1 MLDFK
6 PQKEIVYNRF
16 LPYKDQLD
24 DESNKFLSEI
34 KYNLGRAVVFKET
47 SPGILYWSNRLTNYL
62 KLYGRKFSKEDHLK
76 FVHIFFELTTAPN
89 LDPQYVI
96 AFGHVLILLLKKRE
110 LLSRSD
116 LVLPWRPLYDLVDFT
131 LYSKYEVSGL
141 KKHPLK
147 LEETV
152 KHVVR
157 VSRVYFSEEST
168 QEMLDEWRPLMC
180 PYDVTFGKAM
190 FYFSLFLPTTLPPEK
205 HDKGFKMWFHEL
217 LGIWQSCTNSARWE
231 ESCLKLFA
239 RLAKDNIGFVDW
251 SPYLPTVFTRILRN
265 FHLPIGSN
273 TPITAVKDYSS
284 IISSF
289 VVWIVNSM
297 YHSSPVQEHLC
308 KLFKALESFY
318 HPSNN
323 GRYSGKLQRF
333 LYNLPKEMIKRLHRE
348 RFPKNSWETAI
359 PDESKL
365 TDEELTAF
373 VECLKPAV
381 MLAVF
386 NKSGS
391 FDAAGALQ
399 NLALIKPDV
408 VLPTLLNKLYV
419 ALGTLTEP
427 HQLTATLNCVTSVA
441 RALVRPD
448 ASYPAGRSH
457 VLPLLQLVLPGID
470 PNDFRK
476 ALGTFMFIST
486 VVCLVPVVD
495 CSEAVGVVEMTEDEK
510 ELCLATAQF
519 EDFVLQFMDRCFVM
533 IENSSFE
540 NTSEL
545 DSNTMKADQRH
556 SLEGMMGMGVA
567 STFHAILM
575 QSSPKIFQSALDQL
589 FAFCA
594 NKVLE
599 TKVAGKMA
607 ADMCRAAARTNAPA
621 TLKKFVPHCC
631 SVIEHLTSVEGV
643 AEEEEVDDQLLW
655 NLQILSEVVRSSGSL
670 EYKDKL
676 ITAIKSTIHLKCKEA
691 ATLGATLLEHLLR
704 PLAKIYPMEWRSV
717 LVDFGTP
724 PTEHLFIRDWG
735 KPGDLFNLN
744 IQWHIP
750 SREEKLLAKDL
761 LDMFLQ
767 PELTKLERF
776 VDESLT
782 LSREGLQQSLNII
795 SGCLSGAS
803 ILLPDWTRPPLE
815 NLGLKT
821 LVGRGRFRNTV
832 SMEPDVSMGE
842 HNSRAQIAETIHR
855 VLDHLL
861 CHHED
866 DTKALLI
873 IVKIYDLLMLHT
885 GGQRDEFDNR
895 WRSATAVKRAMED
908 RLAGKKKHVRPLL
921 IERVQ
926 LQHEMRILDRVSTQ
940 LTTLHKVLLDDLF
953 KLATTVYTEVRIKAQ
968 RVLSSCIE
976 VFDYFARTLIPTT
989 LSKLQNSPDISH
1001 EEFKGALY
1009 VLLNNRMLFLI
1020 VHYWEVMVD
1029 VWPAIV
1035 KADHSEKP
1043 SIITLTTM
1051 LAEKMVKKY
1060 DTVAISR
1067 VVTDAA
1073 VEQAKMLLT
1082 STGPEPRTCLK
1093 QPLSASDSPLPSE
1106 LQIKESVE
1114 VWNNTRETNLRNF
1127 QQLVSTL
1134 INLLDTDSLRWRYL
1148 QICFNF
1154 VKLLIRYDV
1163 PLPASA
1169 VKLCVKFLNHDA
1181 LAIRKV
1187 AIDAVGAILK
1197 QQKRPHVKIA
1207 VNPYS
1212 VAGLPEPTST
1222 VIEPGDREDN
1232 RWLHYSSSNVP
1243 KNKKEWESCVFID
1256 KTHWGYYTWPKKL
1269 LTYAPVDQQPPLGR
1283 TRDQLSEEEQPIY
1296 DAFSQ
1301 EEFTSK
1307 FIAFLSLEDRKGRDK
1322 FNVHRFVLFKG
1333 LFRNFDDTFFDLLK
1347 PHLERL
1353 CIDAQESSQ
1362 RCAVE
1367 IIAAVIRGCKH
1378 WSYEKVEN
1386 LWDFLLPLLRKALLA
1401 VNVETLEDWGTC
1413 MATAVESRDPR
1424 RIHRFLEMLLE
1435 EPLDDQRGSFS
1446 DSSRLYFIQGA
1457 LCQQEWRV
1465 PELLHRLL
1473 GVIESHLNHP
1483 YKNVRDRLGSVLCS
1497 ALMYDLNL
1505 PNCTQTQSPNRKE
1518 FVSKVLPQ
1526 LTGLQELARE
1536 KEIMGRSDVST
1547 ENEER
1552 LDREEVK
1559 DGSRESDERKEA
1571 IKRLKTMTNWLL
1583 SHAVRTL
1590 HSCPE
1595 EFFDLL
1601 PVIILFDS
1609 QEDDPELQHYCHRTI
1624 AYISQTELPLSMVPL
1639 ALQTVKQLA
1648 SNALWHPRR
1657 SVLEYLQVMIF
1668 ANLFAITSTPQHIQ
1682 DVKEMVLSLLEDEQ
1696 LEVREMA
1703 AVTFSGLV
1711 HYGFLQLDDILQKQF
1726 TKMAN
1731 TKLKKKKKGVIGVN
1745 GLNNDAAL
1753 IHRHAGVLGLA
1764 SCVQA
1769 FPYDVPSWMPQI
1781 LLDLGE
1787 HLHDPHPIQA
1797 TVKKVMSDFRR
1808 THHDNWQEHKQK
1820 FTEDQLLVLTD
1831 LLVSPCYYA

>member
-24 DESNKFLSEI
+24 EESNKFLSEI
-34 KYNLGRAVVFKET
+34 KYNLGRAVIFKET

-62 KLYGRKFSKEDHLK
+62 KLYGRKFSKEDHLN
-76 FVHIFFELTTAPN
+76 FVHIFFELTSAPK

-96 AFGHVLILLLKKRE
+96 AFGHVLIQLLKKRE
-110 LLSRSD
+110 LLSRDD
-116 LVLPWRPLYDLVDFT
+116 LVLPWRPLYDLVEFT
-131 LYSKYEVSGL
+131 FHSKYEVAGL

-168 QEMLDEWRPLMC
+168 QEMLDEWRPLLC
-180 PYDVTFGKAM
+180 PYDITFGKAM
-190 FYFSLFLPTTLPPEK
+190 FYFSLFLPTTLPPER
-205 HDKGFKMWFHEL
+205 HDKGFKLWFDEL
-217 LGIWQSCTNSARWE
+217 LGIWQSCTNNARWE
-231 ESCLKLFA
+231 EDCLKLFS

-251 SPYLPTVFTRILRN
+251 TPYLPTVFTRILRT
-265 FHLPIGSN
+265 FSLPIGGN
-273 TPITAVKDYSS
+273 TPLSSPKDYST
-284 IISSF
+284 ILNSF
-289 VVWIVNSM
+289 VVWIVNTM
-297 YHSSPVQEHLC
+297 HRSSPTQDHLC
-308 KLFKALESFY
+308 KLFRALESFY

-323 GRYSGKLQRF
+323 GRYTCKLQRF
-333 LYNLPKEMIKRLHRE
+333 LCNLPKEMIKRLHRE
-348 RFPKNSWETAI
+348 KFPKKSWETTI
-359 PDESKL
+359 PEDVKL
-365 TDEELTAF
+365 TDGELTAF
-373 VECLKPAV
+373 VECIKPAV

-386 NKSGS
+386 NKTGS

-408 VLPTLLNKLYV
+408 VLPTLLDKLYV
-419 ALGTLTEP
+419 ALATLTEP
-427 HQLTATLNCVTSVA
+427 HQLIATLNCVTSVA

-448 ASYPAGRSH
+448 ASYPAGRHH

-476 ALGTFMFIST
+476 SLGTFMFIST

-510 ELCLATAQF
+510 ELCFATAQF

-545 DSNTMKADQRH
+545 DSTTMKADQRH
-556 SLEGMMGMGVA
+556 TLEGMMGMGVA
-567 STFHAILM
+567 STCHAILM
-575 QSSPKIFQSALDQL
+575 QSSPKIFKCALEQL
-589 FAFCA
+589 FAFCT

-607 ADMCRAAARTNAPA
+607 SDICRAAARTNASA
-621 TLKKFVPHCC
+621 TLKLFVPHCC
-631 SVIEHLTSVEGV
+631 SVIEHLTSVEGMS
-643 AEEEEVDDQLLW
+643 EEEEVDDQLLW
-655 NLQILSEVVRSSGSL
+655 NLQILSEVVRSSGAL
-670 EYKDKL
+670 EYKEKL
-676 ITAIKSTIHLKCKEA
+676 IAAIKSTIHLKCKEA
-691 ATLGATLLEHLLR
+691 ATLGATLLEHMLR
-704 PLAKIYPMEWRSV
+704 PLAKIYPVEWRSL

-735 KPGDLFNLN
+735 KPGDLHNLN

-750 SREEKLLAKDL
+750 TEEEKLLAKLL
-761 LDMFLQ
+761 LDTFLQ
-767 PELTKLERF
+767 PELTKLEKIL
-776 VDESLT
+776 DQSLT
-782 LSREGLQQSLNII
+782 LSREELQQCLNII
-795 SGCLSGAS
+795 VGCLSGAA
-803 ILLPDWTRPPLE
+803 ILLPDWERPPLE
-815 NLGLKT
+815 NIGLKT
-821 LVGRGRFRNTV
+821 LVSRGRFQNTV
-832 SMEPDVSMGE
+832 SVAPDVSMGE
-842 HNSRAQIAETIHR
+842 QNSRARIAELIHKL
-855 VLDHLL
+855 LDHLL

-866 DTKALLI
+866 DTKALLL
-873 IVKIYDLLMLHT
+873 IVKIYDLLMLRV
-885 GGQRDEFDNR
+885 GRQRDEFDSR
-895 WRSATAVKRAMED
+895 WRSATSVKRAMED
-908 RLAGKKKHVRPLL
+908 KLAGKKKHVRPLL

-926 LQHEMRILDRVSTQ
+926 LQHEMRSLDRVSTQ
-940 LTTLHKVLLDDLF
+940 LTTLHKILLDDLF

-968 RVLSSCIE
+968 RVLSSCID
-976 VFDYFARTLIPTT
+976 VFDYFARTLVPPT
-989 LSKLQNSPDISH
+989 LLKLQNTPDVSH

-1009 VLLNNRMLFLI
+1009 VLLNNRMLFLV

-1029 VWPAIV
+1029 VWPVIV
-1035 KADHSEKP
+1035 KASHSEKP
-1043 SIITLTTM
+1043 SIISLTTM

-1067 VVTDAA
+1067 MVTDGA
-1073 VEQAKMLLT
+1073 VEQAKRLLT
-1082 STGPEPRTCLK
+1082 STNPKPRTYLK
-1093 QPLSASDSPLPSE
+1093 QPFPPSDTILPDES
-1106 LQIKESVE
+1106 QIEESVE
-1114 VWNNTRETNLRNF
+1114 VWKATKEKNIKNF
-1127 QQLVSTL
+1127 QKLVGTL
-1134 INLLDTDSLRWRYL
+1134 VDNLESDSLRWRYL
-1148 QICFNF
+1148 LICFSFLN
-1154 VKLLIRYDV
+1154 LLIRYDI
-1163 PLPASA
+1163 PLPSNA

-1197 QQKRPHVKIA
+1197 QQKRPHVKIT

-1212 VAGLPEPTST
+1212 VAGLPEPSST
-1222 VIEPGDREDN
+1222 VIKPGDREDN
-1232 RWLHYSSSNVP
+1232 KWLHYCSSNLP
-1243 KNKKEWESCVFID
+1243 RSKKEWESCVFID

-1269 LTYAPVDQQPPLGR
+1269 LTYAPVENQPPLGR
-1283 TRDQLSEEEQPIY
+1283 TRDQLSEEEKPIY

-1301 EEFTSK
+1301 EEFMSK
-1307 FIAFLSLEDRKGRDK
+1307 FISFLSLEDRKGKDK

-1333 LFRNFDDTFFDLLK
+1333 LFRNFDDSFLDLIK
-1347 PHLERL
+1347 PHLQNL
-1353 CIDAQESSQ
+1353 CADSQESCQ

-1367 IIAAVIRGCKH
+1367 IIAASIRGCKH
-1378 WSYEKVEN
+1378 WNYEKVEN
-1386 LWDFLLPLLRKALLA
+1386 LWDFLIPLLRKALSA

-1435 EPLDDQRGSFS
+1435 QPLDDQRGSFS

-1465 PELLHRLL
+1465 PELLHRLM
-1473 GVIESHLNHP
+1473 GVAETHLSHP

-1497 ALMYDLNL
+1497 AMMYDLKL
-1505 PNCTQTQSPNRKE
+1505 PNGTQTLSPNRNE
-1518 FVSKVLPQ
+1518 FVGKILPQ
-1526 LTGLQELARE
+1526 LAGLQELARE
-1536 KEIMGRSDVST
+1536 KEMGRSDAISPNIEIAADGET
-1547 ENEER
+1547 NER
-1552 LDREEVK
+1552 SQK
-1559 DGSRESDERKEA
+1559 DDERKEA

-1583 SHAVRTL
+1583 SHAVRNL
-1590 HSCPE
+1590 NSCPK

-1609 QEDDPELQHYCHRTI
+1609 QEDDPELLHYCHRTI
-1624 AYISQTELPLSMVPL
+1624 TFLSQAELPFSVIPL

-1648 SNALWHPRR
+1648 NNVLWHPRR
-1657 SVLEYLQVMIF
+1657 SILEYLQVMIF
-1668 ANLFAITSTPQHIQ
+1668 ANLFLITSNPQHVE
-1682 DVKEMVLSLLEDEQ
+1682 DAKELVLTLLEDEQ

-1711 HYGFLQLDDILQKQF
+1711 HYGFLQHDDQLQKQF

-1731 TKLKKKKKGVIGVN
+1731 TKLKKKKKGVIGAN
-1745 GLNNDAAL
+1745 GFNNDAAL

-1769 FPYDVPSWMPQI
+1769 FPYDVPTWMPQI
-1781 LLDLGE
+1781 LLDLGD

>member
-1 MLDFK
+1 
-6 PQKEIVYNRF
+6 
-16 LPYKDQLD
+16 
-24 DESNKFLSEI
+24 
-34 KYNLGRAVVFKET
+34 
-47 SPGILYWSNRLTNYL
+47 
-62 KLYGRKFSKEDHLK
+62 
-76 FVHIFFELTTAPN
+76 
-89 LDPQYVI
+89 
-96 AFGHVLILLLKKRE
+96 
-110 LLSRSD
+110 
-116 LVLPWRPLYDLVDFT
+116 
-131 LYSKYEVSGL
+131 
-141 KKHPLK
+141 
-147 LEETV
+147 
-152 KHVVR
+152 
-157 VSRVYFSEEST
+157 
-168 QEMLDEWRPLMC
+168 
-180 PYDVTFGKAM
+180 
-190 FYFSLFLPTTLPPEK
+190 
-205 HDKGFKMWFHEL
+205 
-217 LGIWQSCTNSARWE
+217 
-231 ESCLKLFA
+231 
-239 RLAKDNIGFVDW
+239 
-251 SPYLPTVFTRILRN
+251 
-265 FHLPIGSN
+265 
-273 TPITAVKDYSS
+273 
-284 IISSF
+284 
-289 VVWIVNSM
+289 
-297 YHSSPVQEHLC
+297 
-308 KLFKALESFY
+308 
-318 HPSNN
+318 
-323 GRYSGKLQRF
+323 
-333 LYNLPKEMIKRLHRE
+333 
-348 RFPKNSWETAI
+348 
-359 PDESKL
+359 
-365 TDEELTAF
+365 
-373 VECLKPAV
+373 
-381 MLAVF
+381 
-386 NKSGS
+386 
-391 FDAAGALQ
+391 
-399 NLALIKPDV
+399 
-408 VLPTLLNKLYV
+408 
-419 ALGTLTEP
+419 
-427 HQLTATLNCVTSVA
+427 
-441 RALVRPD
+441 
-448 ASYPAGRSH
+448 
-457 VLPLLQLVLPGID
+457 
-470 PNDFRK
+470 
-476 ALGTFMFIST
+476 
-486 VVCLVPVVD
+486 
-495 CSEAVGVVEMTEDEK
+495 
-510 ELCLATAQF
+510 
-519 EDFVLQFMDRCFVM
+519 
-533 IENSSFE
+533 
-540 NTSEL
+540 
-545 DSNTMKADQRH
+545 MKADQGH

-575 QSSPKIFQSALDQL
+575 QSSPKISQCALEQL

-607 ADMCRAAARTNAPA
+607 SDMCRAAARTNATA
-621 TLKKFVPHCC
+621 TLKIFVPHCC

-676 ITAIKSTIHLKCKEA
+676 IAAIKSTIHLKCKEA
-691 ATLGATLLEHLLR
+691 ATLGATLLEHMLR

-750 SREEKLLAKDL
+750 SEEDKLLAKEL
-761 LDMFLQ
+761 LDTFLQ
-767 PELTKLERF
+767 PELTRLEKF
-776 VDESLT
+776 LDESLT
-782 LSREGLQQSLNII
+782 LSREERQQCLNII
-795 SGCLSGAS
+795 CGCLSGAA
-803 ILLPDWTRPPLE
+803 ILLPDWKRPPLE

-821 LVGRGRFRNTV
+821 LVSRGRFQNTV
-832 SMEPDVSMGE
+832 SMEPDISMGE
-842 HNSRAQIAETIHR
+842 HNSRARIAELIHR
-855 VLDHLL
+855 LLDHLL

-873 IVKIYDLLMLHT
+873 IVKIYDLLMLHV
-885 GGQRDEFDNR
+885 GGQRDEFDSR
-895 WRSATAVKRAMED
+895 WRSASAVKRAMED
-908 RLAGKKKHVRPLL
+908 KLAGKKKHVRPLL

-926 LQHEMRILDRVSTQ
+926 LQHEMRILDRISTQ

-968 RVLSSCIE
+968 RVLSSCID
-976 VFDYFARTLIPTT
+976 VFDYFARTLVPPT
-989 LSKLQNSPDISH
+989 LSRLQNSPDISH

-1029 VWPAIV
+1029 VWPVIV
-1035 KADHSEKP
+1035 QADHSEKP

-1060 DTVAISR
+1060 DTVAVSR
-1067 VVTDAA
+1067 MVTDSA
-1073 VEQAKMLLT
+1073 VEQAKRLLN
-1082 STGPEPRTCLK
+1082 STGPMPQNHLK
-1093 QPLSASDSPLPSE
+1093 PPASPSQTAVPSDLE
-1106 LQIKESVE
+1106 IKESE
-1114 VWNNTRETNLRNF
+1114 EAWNNTREKNLRNY
-1127 QQLVSTL
+1127 QKLVCTL
-1134 INLLDTDSLRWRYL
+1134 VDMLESDGLRWRYL

-1154 VKLLIRYDV
+1154 LNLLIRYDV
-1163 PLPASA
+1163 PLPTNA
-1169 VKLCVKFLNHDA
+1169 VKLCVKFLNHDS

-1197 QQKRPHVKIA
+1197 QQKRPHAKIA
-1207 VNPYS
+1207 VNPYT
-1212 VAGLPEPTST
+1212 VAGLPEPTTT
-1222 VIEPGDREDN
+1222 VIQPGDREDN
-1232 RWLHYSSSNVP
+1232 RWLHYSSNDVP
-1243 KNKKEWESCVFID
+1243 KTKTDWEGCVFID
-1256 KTHWGYYTWPKKL
+1256 KTHWGYYSWPKKL
-1269 LTYAPVDQQPPLGR
+1269 LTYAPVDQQPLLGR
-1283 TRDQLSEEEQPIY
+1283 TRDQLSEGEQPIY

-1307 FIAFLSLEDRKGRDK
+1307 FIAFLSLEDRKGKDK

-1333 LFRNFDDTFFDLLK
+1333 LFRNFDDAFLDLVK

-1353 CIDAQESSQ
+1353 CIDRQESSQ

-1378 WSYEKVEN
+1378 WKFERVEN
-1386 LWDFLLPLLRKALLA
+1386 LWDFLVPLLRKALSV

-1465 PELLHRLL
+1465 PELLHRLMA
-1473 GVIESHLNHP
+1473 VAESHLNHP

-1497 ALMYDLNL
+1497 VLMYDLKLRNST
-1505 PNCTQTQSPNRKE
+1505 PTRSPHRKQ
-1518 FVSKVLPQ
+1518 FVTKVLPQ
-1526 LTGLQELARE
+1526 LAGLQELARE
-1536 KEIMGRSDVST
+1536 KEMGGSDVSAANA
-1547 ENEER
+1547 EDIEK
-1552 LDREEVK
+1552 EEVK
-1559 DGSRESDERKEA
+1559 DGSCESDDRKEA

-1624 AYISQTELPLSMVPL
+1624 AYISQMELPSTMIPL
-1639 ALQTVKQLA
+1639 ALQTVKQIA
-1648 SNALWHPRR
+1648 SNNLWHPRR

-1668 ANLFAITSTPQHIQ
+1668 ANIFAITSNPQFVL
-1682 DVKEMVLSLLEDEQ
+1682 DVKDLVLSLLGDEQ

-1703 AVTFSGLV
+1703 AATFSGLV
-1711 HYGFLQLDDILQKQF
+1711 HYGFFQLDDELQKQF

-1731 TKLKKKKKGVIGVN
+1731 TKLKKKKKGVIAAN

-1781 LLDLGE
+1781 LLDLGD

-1808 THHDNWQEHKQK
+1808 THHDNWQEHKQM